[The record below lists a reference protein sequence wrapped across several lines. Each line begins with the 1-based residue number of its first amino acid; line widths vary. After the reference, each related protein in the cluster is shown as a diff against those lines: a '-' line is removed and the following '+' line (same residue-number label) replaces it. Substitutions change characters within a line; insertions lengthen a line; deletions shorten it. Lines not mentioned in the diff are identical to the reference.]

1 MYLFWDYSG
10 QSKVN
15 TDGRIKRGGKTT
27 NFYVHYEV
35 DDDEVA
41 TALSLNEYGGDD
53 EDFPVT
59 TARAGRCA
67 CGGPLRRFLDV
78 R

>member
-27 NFYVHYEV
+27 IFYVHYEV

-53 EDFPVT
+53 ESS
-59 TARAGRCA
+59 
-67 CGGPLRRFLDV
+67 
-78 R
+78 